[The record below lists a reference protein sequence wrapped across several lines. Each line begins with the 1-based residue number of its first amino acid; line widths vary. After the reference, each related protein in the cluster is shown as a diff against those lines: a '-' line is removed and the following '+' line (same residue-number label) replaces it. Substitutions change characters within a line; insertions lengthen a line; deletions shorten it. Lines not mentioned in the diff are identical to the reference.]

1 MFLRWLDRMH
11 RNRGYVAAAAPVAGR
26 LFPLHEVQDEA
37 FSRGFMGQGVAIE
50 PVNGYV
56 VSPVK
61 GRISHVIDTKHALLI
76 EHSSG
81 LQFLIHIGIDTV
93 DLKGEGFHVPVKAD
107 DIVTEGQILME
118 FDIHSIR
125 KAGYAAH
132 VLVIAIGE
140 RLIDYIECEYREV
153 QAAEPNVFRIALK

>member
-1 MFLRWLDRMH
+1 MFLSRLDPKR
-11 RNRGYVAAAAPVAGR
+11 RNRYYVAAAAPVAGR
-26 LFPLHEVQDEA
+26 LFPLHEVQDEV
-37 FSRGFMGQGVAIE
+37 FSRGFMGKGVAVD
-50 PVNGYV
+50 PLNGYV

-61 GRISHVIDTKHALLI
+61 GRVTHVIDTKHAIMI

-81 LQFLIHIGIDTV
+81 LQLLIHVGIDTV
-93 DLKGEGFHVPVKAD
+93 DLKGEGFHVPVEAN

-118 FDIHSIR
+118 FDIHNIR
-125 KAGYAAH
+125 KAGYSAH
-132 VLVIAIGE
+132 VLLIAIGE